1 MFTLIRG
8 RGTENIEE
16 KIKTDRRKTLINE
29 DKEKR
34 RIQGKSNNNN
44 EHLWFYFFIKNDI
57 LLKNIVVKSK
67 KVKSSLYH
75 HISFT
80 VFMCCRI
87 FETQQWYTK
96 ANISK
101 CNSYNIIEIY
111 INRLSLTMQLF
122 IAMDCLILMSEK
134 YLHFRKQQKH
144 VLRKFFSARRG
155 SWIHVP

>member
-1 MFTLIRG
+1 MVFLVRG
-8 RGTENIEE
+8 RGAENIEE

-57 LLKNIVVKSK
+57 LLKNIVVKGK

-80 VFMCCRI
+80 VFMHCKI
-87 FETQQWYTK
+87 FQTQ
-96 ANISK
+96 
-101 CNSYNIIEIY
+101 
-111 INRLSLTMQLF
+111 
-122 IAMDCLILMSEK
+122 
-134 YLHFRKQQKH
+134 
-144 VLRKFFSARRG
+144 
-155 SWIHVP
+155 